1 MRLPIAKEGLPY
13 LGALALF
20 WQFTRQ
26 KNKALSFIPATL
38 LLATAYFFRDPERSI
53 PEGNDNVVSPADGK
67 VVSIKEVLEPRFLK
81 SEATKVAIFLSP
93 LNVHINR
100 SPISGKVT
108 YTEYKRGSYY
118 PAYLETAS
126 QENETNF
133 IGIENESER
142 VLVTQIAGIL
152 ARRIVCRVEQDDSV
166 EKGERI
172 GMIKFG
178 SRTELFLPK
187 GMKIAVKEGDKV
199 KAGESIVAYK

>member
-1 MRLPIAKEGLPY
+1 MRLPIAKEGMPY
-13 LGALALF
+13 LGALALL
-20 WQFTRQ
+20 WQFTRK

-38 LLATAYFFRDPERSI
+38 LLVTAYFFRDPERSI
-53 PEGNDNVVSPADGK
+53 PEGNDIVVSPADGK

-100 SPISGKVT
+100 SPISGMVT

-152 ARRIVCRVEQDDSV
+152 ARRIVCRVEQGDSI

-172 GMIKFG
+172 GLIKFG

-187 GMKIAVKEGDKV
+187 GMRIAVKEGDKV